1 MKTKTKDHFRN
12 SKCLHVHDR
21 DNFPQVAELA
31 SENGQLKEELLETQ
45 QMLTELRIKNQ
56 RLEKQASLSYFLIGQ
71 TIRWKQWSL
80 TWFQSN
86 FLLTNLIGNL
96 ASRLRRRMKPCWT
109 KMSLKDSRKRFD
121 HHYWRNELGWK
132 KKTVCFNAIA
142 FRSSSLDM
150 NPKLTRNL

>member
-21 DNFPQVAELA
+21 NNFPQVAELA

-71 TIRWKQWSL
+71 TIRWKQREL
-80 TWFQSN
+80 
-86 FLLTNLIGNL
+86 NLPETTSGFVGIVVF
-96 ASRLRRRMKPCWT
+96 MII
-109 KMSLKDSRKRFD
+109 
-121 HHYWRNELGWK
+121 EL
-132 KKTVCFNAIA
+132 V
-142 FRSSSLDM
+142 SV
-150 NPKLTRNL
+150 